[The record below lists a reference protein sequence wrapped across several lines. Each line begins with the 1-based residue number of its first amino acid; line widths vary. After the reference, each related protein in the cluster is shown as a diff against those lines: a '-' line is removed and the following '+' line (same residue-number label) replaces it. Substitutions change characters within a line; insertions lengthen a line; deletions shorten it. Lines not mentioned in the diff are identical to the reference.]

1 MPTPERIP
9 IQTHPLP
16 ALADT
21 LDALLPQTQC
31 TQCGYDGCRPYAE
44 AMADGQAAL
53 NRCPPGGPRVIADLA
68 QALDRPA
75 LPLDPA
81 CGTHQAFRVALIDE
95 AHCIGCTLCI
105 QACPV
110 DAILGANQ
118 SMHTV
123 LEDDCTGCERCIA
136 PCPVDCITM
145 VPAGRDWTA
154 ADAQAARARYQAR
167 NARLQARHHETA
179 GPAAR
184 TLANKPALAAPA
196 PQDKQDRIAQAL
208 ARARARRP

>member
-1 MPTPERIP
+1 MPTL
-9 IQTHPLP
+9 T
-16 ALADT
+16 DT

-31 TQCGYDGCRPYAE
+31 TQCGYDGCRPYAQ
-44 AMADGQAAL
+44 AMAEGRADT
-53 NRCPPGGPRVIADLA
+53 NRCPPGGTRVIE
-68 QALDRPA
+68 ALSHTLNRPA
-75 LPLDPA
+75 GSLDPA
-81 CGTHQAFRVALIDE
+81 CGTHQPFRVALIDE

-123 LEDDCTGCERCIA
+123 IGADCTGCERCVA
-136 PCPVDCITM
+136 PCPVDCIVM
-145 VPAGRDWTA
+145 VPAGRDWTPD
-154 ADAQAARARYQAR
+154 DAGAARVRYQAR
-167 NARLQARHHETA
+167 NARLQTRHAEAA

-184 TLANKPALAAPA
+184 TLANKPVLAAPA
-196 PQDKQDRIAQAL
+196 PHDKQDRIAQAL

>member
-1 MPTPERIP
+1 MPTL
-9 IQTHPLP
+9 T
-16 ALADT
+16 DT

-31 TQCGYDGCRPYAE
+31 TQCGYDGCRPYAQ
-44 AMADGQAAL
+44 AMADGQADL
-53 NRCPPGGPRVIADLA
+53 NRCPPGGPRVIAALA

-75 LPLDPA
+75 RPLDPA
-81 CGTHQAFRVALIDE
+81 CGTHQPFRVALIDE

-123 LEDDCTGCERCIA
+123 IEDDCTGCERCIA
-136 PCPVDCITM
+136 PCPVDCITL
-145 VPAGRDWTA
+145 VPAGRDWTV
-154 ADAQAARARYQAR
+154 ADAQAARTHYQAR
-167 NARLQARHHETA
+167 NTRLLARHAETA

-184 TLANKPALAAPA
+184 TLANKPVLAAPT
-196 PQDKQDRIAQAL
+196 PDDKQDRIAQAL
-208 ARARARRP
+208 ARARARRS